1 MVAIVVCECQAGGCS
16 GWNIDESALR
26 SWPGLSVLLRDGTRG
41 WSGVRGGGTLLGC
54 EAARGLRFCSFG
66 GGAGVCGW
74 SPLIMGACVAVV
86 VGVGLFLENCI
97 VDASI
102 L

>member
-1 MVAIVVCECQAGGCS
+1 M
-16 GWNIDESALR
+16 
-26 SWPGLSVLLRDGTRG
+26 
-41 WSGVRGGGTLLGC
+41 GC
-54 EAARGLRFCSFG
+54 EAARSPDDLDSPRLRGLFG
-66 GGAGVCGW
+66 CGGVWLVLPDAAW
-74 SPLIMGACVAVV
+74 RECVGG

>member
-1 MVAIVVCECQAGGCS
+1 M
-16 GWNIDESALR
+16 
-26 SWPGLSVLLRDGTRG
+26 
-41 WSGVRGGGTLLGC
+41 GC
-54 EAARGLRFCSFG
+54 EAARSPDDLDSPRLRGLFG
-66 GGAGVCGW
+66 CGGVWLVPPTTDAGK
-74 SPLIMGACVAVV
+74 ADV

>member
-16 GWNIDESALR
+16 GWNIDEWSLRVALAHLVR
-26 SWPGLSVLLRDGTRG
+26 PSGLERCVVSG
-41 WSGVRGGGTLLGC
+41 WGGGTLLGC
-54 EAARGLRFCSFG
+54 EAARGPPFVV
-66 GGAGVCGW
+66 GVCGW
-74 SPLIMGACVAVV
+74 SPRSWMLVGACV

>member
-1 MVAIVVCECQAGGCS
+1 METRYWVVR
-16 GWNIDESALR
+16 LH
-26 SWPGLSVLLRDGTRG
+26 
-41 WSGVRGGGTLLGC
+41 
-54 EAARGLRFCSFG
+54 AAPFV
-66 GGAGVCGW
+66 GVCGW
-74 SPLIMGACVAVV
+74 SPPTTDAGKADV

>member
-1 MVAIVVCECQAGGCS
+1 MVAH
-16 GWNIDESALR
+16 GWNIDESALHLLR
-26 SWPGLSVLLRDGTRG
+26 GSLVLLRDGTRD
-41 WSGVRGGGTLLGC
+41 GGGFEV
-54 EAARGLRFCSFG
+54 EARYWVVRLHAAPCCG
-66 GGAGVCGW
+66 GVWLVLPDHSVPVWGR
-74 SPLIMGACVAVV
+74 V